1 MASALDELAE
11 QSVLTIHFRFNSEL
25 VVDVDGKVVGVIG
38 FVPRTY
44 SHVYPMVDLYGRV
57 QQVSVTL
64 CKLLSLIKYP

>member
-38 FVPRTY
+38 FVPRAY